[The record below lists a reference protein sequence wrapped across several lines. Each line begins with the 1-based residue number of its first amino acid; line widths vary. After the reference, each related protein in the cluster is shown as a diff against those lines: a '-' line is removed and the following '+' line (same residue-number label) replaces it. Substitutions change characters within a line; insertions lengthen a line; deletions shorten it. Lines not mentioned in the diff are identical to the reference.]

1 MRGTGP
7 LTRRQFIGTAAT
19 VLAASRSAG
28 ALSRAA
34 ADDLVELDQL
44 IIKLMAAAGVPGA
57 QIVVVKNA
65 KPIWRGDYGVADRES
80 KRPVD
85 ARTLFEAASVS
96 KTVFAYAAL
105 QAVDRGVLPLD
116 KPLSSFTEMRV
127 IDDDAR
133 LDRITMR
140 HVLSHT
146 SGLPNFRS
154 TAEPLAIGFPPGEK
168 YRYSGEGYWYLQAV
182 MSEARGRI
190 DPRSCGTYEDGLR
203 VCATDF
209 DNQMRTNVLAP
220 FGMGASGYLWN
231 RTLAQHAARPH
242 AEDGTPMK
250 KGQPSAIDAARY
262 GAAGGLHTTADE
274 YARFLIAVIAPR
286 RGRAFLA
293 DRTRAEML
301 RPHVKVD
308 ATSSWGLGWQ
318 IRHTPAGDL
327 IQHQGGQAGI
337 QAFTAA
343 SVARKSGYV
352 ILTNS
357 ANGWKVFYDE
367 RFTALISAL
376 LFS

>member
-1 MRGTGP
+1 MRVP
-7 LTRRQFIGTAAT
+7 RLSRRDFIHG
-19 VLAASRSAG
+19 SAG
-28 ALSRAA
+28 MLVSALRPAQDFS
-34 ADDLVELDQL
+34 DLDRL
-44 IIKLMAAAGVPGA
+44 IRTLLAEAGVPGA
-57 QIVVVKNA
+57 QIAVIKDARQV
-65 KPIWRGDYGVADRES
+65 WRRDYGVADRES

-116 KPLSSFTEMRV
+116 KPLSNFTEMRV

-133 LDRITMR
+133 LDRISMR

-154 TAEPLAIGFPPGEK
+154 KAEPLAIAFPPGEK

-182 MSEARGRI
+182 ISEARGRV
-190 DPRSCGTYEDGLR
+190 DPRSCGTYEDDLR
-203 VCATDF
+203 VCATNF
-209 DNQMRTNVLAP
+209 DSQMRTNVLAP
-220 FGMGASGYLWN
+220 FGMRASGYLWN

-308 ATSSWGLGWQ
+308 AASSWGLGWQ

-327 IQHQGGQAGI
+327 IQHQGGQAGV

-357 ANGWKVFYDE
+357 ANGSKVFYDE